1 VFSPKLD
8 YSCFER
14 AVNCYNFLTL
24 WFQLPDPD
32 YQLDDHRPKHDSG
45 HRPKNNN
52 ELTQRRLWHGSISQ
66 HSQIRTARSKILV
79 RLPQF
84 DHFWRFSNNF
94 RPKNRSFQ
102 NGLAGS
108 PFVLV
113 LLGNFDFLAE
123 NYSENLQK

>member
-1 VFSPKLD
+1 MFSPKYD

-66 HSQIRTARSKILV
+66 HSQIRTARSKMLV

-84 DHFWRFSNNF
+84 DHFWRFA
-94 RPKNRSFQ
+94 K
-102 NGLAGS
+102 
-108 PFVLV
+108 
-113 LLGNFDFLAE
+113 
-123 NYSENLQK
+123 